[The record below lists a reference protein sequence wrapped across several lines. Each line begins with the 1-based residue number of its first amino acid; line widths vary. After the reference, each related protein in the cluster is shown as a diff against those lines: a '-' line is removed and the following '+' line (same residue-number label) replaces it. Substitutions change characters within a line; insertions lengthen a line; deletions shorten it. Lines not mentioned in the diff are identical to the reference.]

1 MSNLITTVQRLS
13 DQDPAPKDL
22 MILGNM
28 YIQLKTPPPAPGQC
42 KSECF
47 KPHLTGLDCVP
58 N

>member
-28 YIQLKTPPPAPGQC
+28 YIQLKTPPPAPGQ
-42 KSECF
+42 
-47 KPHLTGLDCVP
+47 
-58 N
+58 